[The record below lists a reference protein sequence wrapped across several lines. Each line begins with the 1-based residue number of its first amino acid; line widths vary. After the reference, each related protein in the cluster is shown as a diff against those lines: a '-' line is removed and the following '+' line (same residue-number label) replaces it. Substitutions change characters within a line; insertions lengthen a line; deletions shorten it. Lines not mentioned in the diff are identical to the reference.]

1 MMYVNVVLNRL
12 VNMRLYETSR
22 TVEVAEFIGLAAL
35 AVLVPLLLSSNQLLA
50 GSAVNFML
58 IMAAINVRGWKKIIP
73 LIALPSISAAA
84 FGFLFGGLTSFLFY
98 LVPFICIGNLLILF
112 IFKLLYVSKRN
123 NYFTVLATAAVLK
136 SGFLFIAALILVE
149 FSVIPPAF
157 LIAMGV
163 MQLST
168 AMMGGVL
175 AFPVN
180 AAYRRYFTG

>member
-1 MMYVNVVLNRL
+1 MIYVNAALNRL
-12 VNMRLYETSR
+12 VSMRLYDTSR

-35 AVLVPLLLSSNQLLA
+35 AVLVPLLLSGNQLLA

-73 LIALPSISAAA
+73 LVALPSISAAA
-84 FGFLFGGLTSFLFY
+84 FGFLFGGLTGFLFY
-98 LVPFICIGNLLILF
+98 LVPFICAGNLLILF
-112 IFKLLYVSKRN
+112 MFKFLYVAKRN
-123 NYFTVLATAAVLK
+123 NYFAVLASAAVLK

-149 FSVIPPAF
+149 FSVIPSAF

-163 MQLST
+163 TQLAT
-168 AMMGGVL
+168 AMIGGML